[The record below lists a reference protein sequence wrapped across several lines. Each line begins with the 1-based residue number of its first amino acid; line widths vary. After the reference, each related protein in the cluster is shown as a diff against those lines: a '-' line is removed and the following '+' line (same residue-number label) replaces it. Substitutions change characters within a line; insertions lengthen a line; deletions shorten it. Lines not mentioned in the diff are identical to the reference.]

1 MALFRNIIVPVPS
14 EAHVL
19 GSDNRVYIV
28 REKRYMKDRQY
39 NIDKRDFI
47 GKLNDTS
54 QETMNP
60 NTLYSVL
67 YPDLFN
73 RYAAGKVIPLNKRI
87 GMFTFGLAS
96 SEDNGLYKALVD
108 GCGPDYANAIMDFS
122 LYSILSKSNVAKD
135 YSTIMKSQTLFGD
148 ALHDDVYYS
157 NLFTKRINEDI
168 IEQFRIA
175 WVKQCVQHGISG
187 VWLCVDGSNNNCQS
201 ENVDYAE
208 YGESKSHIH
217 IPIYS
222 YMYAVNAKDGT
233 PVSYRLYRGGRIDSK
248 AFIEFI
254 SFLRSYKIEVEG
266 VILDRAFCDIDCFR
280 LIIDSHYK
288 YVIKMKE
295 HNHGFQ
301 EMVKKYGQSIKM
313 QAEYALGNGLY
324 GYCRKGQLFKKY
336 DLESDMV
343 IVYDSENGVQRANYL
358 IDNVNGEVERLQKIS
373 DDPDSK
379 GTAVVDKLCRKF
391 IQKTVIEDVVEWKR
405 KGRLPKNTSEDTREK
420 IRLEIERLQMESLNP
435 KNIPDLVVNPEY
447 VPYIKKK
454 VLKSHV
460 IWKVDREK
468 LQEEVDKKGF
478 YVLACSSVKTAKD
491 GVKLYSLRDIAEKQY
506 MILKSQL
513 GYYISRSHS
522 TEGTESRHL
531 CGFVAGIIR
540 NELRKIC
547 DDINYDENTAI
558 REMNFLCIERMADNV
573 YVVIH
578 NANQRQLKLLEK
590 LRLIEDDLSCIAEE
604 ETNKALGKL
613 YNQVHRIK
621 KRSLDQSTDKDEGKS
636 SKVEKKE
643 KKQTGQNAE
652 KPKSNRGR
660 KKGSKNKK
668 PAVNAKIKR
677 AEERA
682 KKQADSV

>member
-1 MALFRNIIVPVPS
+1 MVGESCI
-14 EAHVL
+14 
-19 GSDNRVYIV
+19 
-28 REKRYMKDRQY
+28 
-39 NIDKRDFI
+39 
-47 GKLNDTS
+47 
-54 QETMNP
+54 
-60 NTLYSVL
+60 
-67 YPDLFN
+67 
-73 RYAAGKVIPLNKRI
+73 
-87 GMFTFGLAS
+87 
-96 SEDNGLYKALVD
+96 
-108 GCGPDYANAIMDFS
+108 
-122 LYSILSKSNVAKD
+122 
-135 YSTIMKSQTLFGD
+135 
-148 ALHDDVYYS
+148 
-157 NLFTKRINEDI
+157 
-168 IEQFRIA
+168 
-175 WVKQCVQHGISG
+175 
-187 VWLCVDGSNNNCQS
+187 DGSNNNCQS

-217 IPIYS
+217 VPIYS
-222 YMYAVNAKDGT
+222 YMYAVNAMDGT

-254 SFLRSYKIEVEG
+254 SFLRSYKIEVQG
-266 VILDRAFCDIDCFR
+266 VILDRGFCDIDCFR

-301 EMVKKYGQSIKM
+301 EMVKRYGQSIKM

-324 GYCRKGQLFKKY
+324 GDCGKGRLFKKY

-358 IDNVNGEVERLQKIS
+358 IDSVNGEVARLQKIS
-373 DDPDSK
+373 DNPDSK
-379 GTAVVDKLCRKF
+379 EKIVVDKLCRKY
-391 IQKTVIEDVVEWKR
+391 IQKIVIEDEVKWKR
-405 KGRLPKNTSEDTREK
+405 QGRLPNNTSEDTRKK
-420 IRLEIERLQMESLNP
+420 IHLEIERLQRESLNP
-435 KNIPDLVVNPEY
+435 DNIPDLVVNPEF
-447 VPYIKKK
+447 VPFIKKE

-460 IWKVDREK
+460 IWKVDKEK

-478 YVLACSSVKTAKD
+478 FVLACSSVKTAKE
-491 GVKLYSLRDIAEKQY
+491 GVELYSLRDVAEKQY

-522 TEGTESRHL
+522 TNGTESRHL

-547 DDINYDENTAI
+547 DDIKYDENTAI
-558 REMNFLCIERMADNV
+558 REMNFLCIERMANNV

-590 LRLIEDDLSCIAEE
+590 LRLIENDLSCIAEE

-613 YNQVHRIK
+613 YNQVHRIT
-621 KRSLDQSTDKDEGKS
+621 KRSLDQSTEKKDEGKS
-636 SKVEKKE
+636 TKLEKKE
-643 KKQTGQNAE
+643 KEQPNQDVE

-668 PAVNAKIKR
+668 PAVNAKKKR

-682 KKQADSV
+682 KKQADKEQ